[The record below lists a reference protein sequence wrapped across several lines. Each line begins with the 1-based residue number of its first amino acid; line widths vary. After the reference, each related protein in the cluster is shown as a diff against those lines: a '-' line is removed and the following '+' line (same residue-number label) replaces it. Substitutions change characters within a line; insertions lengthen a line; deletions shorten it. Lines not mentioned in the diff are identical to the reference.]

1 MIKTYTLPQG
11 NATSPDVNMYWDT
24 ECKIL
29 FDCGPDEIESFLMFK
44 NLFEMDGNSI
54 RTIKAI
60 VITHH
65 HIDHLGGLKY
75 FPKSIPVILNK
86 NVLRFQNVNWNLI
99 QSSER
104 VIGNLID
111 TEDIKNKVLRR
122 IVNEYD
128 ASNSLYDRKIITA
141 DPTSQEKVTVGPW
154 TFVSTMGHSSSDL
167 IAYNTLT
174 KIAITGDIILP
185 KIFFNA
191 IIELDNDLQN
201 LTSFRNEFYDEMD
214 YILEVNPKLLYI
226 GHGEP
231 LDYRRLTS
239 SVNNTIKRMHRTERK
254 ITKAISDS
262 KNINL
267 TEMIEKIFKTFIPYD
282 YFLPFSEVTSIYL
295 DNKHDLHTN

>member
-29 FDCGPDEIESFLMFK
+29 FDCGPNEIESFLMFK

-54 RTIKAI
+54 VTIKAI

-86 NVLRFQNVNWNLI
+86 NILHFQNVNWNLI
-99 QSSER
+99 QGSER
-104 VIGNLID
+104 VIGSLID

-141 DPTSQEKVTVGPW
+141 DSTSQKKVTVGPW

-174 KIAITGDIILP
+174 GIAITGDIILP

-214 YILEVNPKLLYI
+214 YILELNPKLLYI

-231 LDYRRLTS
+231 LDYKRLTS

-295 DNKHDLHTN
+295 DNKHDLHNN

>member
-11 NATSPDVNMYWDT
+11 NATSPDVNMHWDT

-174 KIAITGDIILP
+174 GIAITGDIILP

-214 YILEVNPKLLYI
+214 YILELNPKLLYI
-226 GHGEP
+226 GHGEH
-231 LDYRRLTS
+231 LDYERLKS

-262 KNINL
+262 ESINL